1 MIQKYKSIQFKSLDK
16 LLPNTNLEKTCILA
30 KKKLIDVCEKVC
42 YNKEYETWECNGFD
56 GVLKL

>member
-1 MIQKYKSIQFKSLDK
+1 MILKYKSVQFKSLDT
-16 LLPNTNLEKTCILA
+16 LLPNTNLACILA